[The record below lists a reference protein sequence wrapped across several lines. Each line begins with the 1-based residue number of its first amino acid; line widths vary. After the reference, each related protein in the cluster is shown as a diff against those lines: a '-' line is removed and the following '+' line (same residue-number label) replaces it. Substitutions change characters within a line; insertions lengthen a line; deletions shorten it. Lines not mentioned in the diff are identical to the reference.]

1 MLDDEPFRDGR
12 YTTAYLADA
21 ATRLPS
27 LRHDRLRRHL
37 AGFAV
42 AASVLDAIARRA
54 AEAVDGV
61 SVLERR
67 LRRRELSIE
76 VDGAALS
83 AALDVSVRYG
93 VPLPAA
99 ADEVRRARR
108 ARRSRTRPGSRSL
121 GRRRRR
127 GDRVTVS
134 PPSPRAHPAARR
146 AARP

>member
-1 MLDDEPFRDGR
+1 MTDYAVTGP
-12 YTTAYLADA
+12 
-21 ATRLPS
+21 
-27 LRHDRLRRHL
+27 
-37 AGFAV
+37 GFAI

-99 ADEVRRARR
+99 ADDVRRRVAHALAHATGLEVR
-108 ARRSRTRPGSRSL
+108 SV
-121 GRRRRR
+121 
-127 GDRVTVS
+127 DVVV
-134 PPSPRAHPAARR
+134 AAVV
-146 AARP
+146 